1 MKYDSV
7 FDVLQEHH
15 SLPISFHYF
24 QHDNDMQFAILA
36 AISVVSRL
44 MMTVHICLILSNA
57 INYTLKINQVE
68 IDQVSY
74 ERHEIHITH
83 KMRNI

>member
-1 MKYDSV
+1 
-7 FDVLQEHH
+7 
-15 SLPISFHYF
+15 
-24 QHDNDMQFAILA
+24 MQFAILA

-57 INYTLKINQVE
+57 INYTLKINQIE

-74 ERHEIHITH
+74 ERHEIHIMH
-83 KMRNI
+83 KMRNIGLMKKLNMKFIHSNVQMQDG